1 MQRAEILA
9 TASDYVTRDRAAT
22 HGNAEDSFAELGRVW
37 GARLGVPIAPHQV
50 AIMLADLK
58 SVRAWHNPAHP
69 DNWVDGA
76 GYYACGGEIATGGA
90 A

>member
-1 MQRAEILA
+1 MGTLR
-9 TASDYVTRDRAAT
+9 TASPSLA
-22 HGNAEDSFAELGRVW
+22 GSG
-37 GARLGVPIAPHQV
+37 GARLGVAIAPHQA

-58 SVRAWHNPAHP
+58 SVRAWHNPAHL

>member
-1 MQRAEILA
+1 MLRAKILS
-9 TASDYVTRDRAAT
+9 TACEYVTGDRAAT
-22 HGNAEDSFAELGRVW
+22 HGDAEAGFGELGRVW
-37 GARLGVPIAPHQV
+37 GARLGVEIAPHQV

-58 SVRAWHNPAHP
+58 SVRAWHNPDNP

-90 A
+90 E

>member
-1 MQRAEILA
+1 MQRSEILA
-9 TASDYVTRDRAAT
+9 KATEYVTKDRAAT

-37 GARLGVPIAPHQV
+37 GARLGVAIAPHQV

-58 SVRAWHNPAHP
+58 SVLAWSNPAHI

-76 GYYACGGEIATGGA
+76 GYYACGGEVATGGA

>member
-1 MQRAEILA
+1 MQRADILT
-9 TASDYVTRDRAAT
+9 TAAEYVTRDRAAL
-22 HGNAEDSFAELGRVW
+22 HGNAEDSFAELGLVW
-37 GARLGVPIAPHQV
+37 GARLGVAIAPHQV